1 MNYKAIETRKSEL
14 MRNFREVCAAGN
26 RLLCLISRGLAMT
39 ASWAGIP
46 AGKAAF
52 LWIATFHENL

>member
-26 RLLCLISRGLAMT
+26 RLLCLISRGLAMKQR
-39 ASWAGIP
+39 AGRESRQ
-46 AGKAAF
+46 GKLRF
-52 LWIATFHENL
+52 CG